1 MYICNVG
8 GNLEGLTK
16 ESRRVAEDLGVNKCV
31 QTLTKS
37 NTKDT
42 NRQNIRNSVQDKLWY
57 KY

>member
-37 NTKDT
+37 NTKGT
-42 NRQNIRNSVQDKLWY
+42 NRQNIRNSVQDKL
-57 KY
+57 